1 MMGILCF
8 FLLLDTNCTDEK
20 PTTKPPQ
27 VAVET
32 FITNTTSAPSTVRV
46 ETTKLSS
53 SKQPSPPQ
61 TNSTETDILSP
72 QPSFRGHPTLGDQPL
87 AEASTK
93 GKDSSHSTNGKYHC
107 MHVPFNR
114 R

>member
-8 FLLLDTNCTDEK
+8 FLLLDTNCTGKK

-72 QPSFRGHPTLGDQPL
+72 QPSSCGPSLGDQPL
-87 AEASTK
+87 AYASK
-93 GKDSSHSTNGKYHC
+93 KEKDSSHSTNGKHHC

>member
-8 FLLLDTNCTDEK
+8 FLLLDTNCTDKK
-20 PTTKPPQ
+20 PATKPPQ

-32 FITNTTSAPSTVRV
+32 FITNTTSAPSTVRL

-72 QPSFRGHPTLGDQPL
+72 EPSFRGHPTLGDQSL
-87 AEASTK
+87 AEASRK
-93 GKDSSHSTNGKYHC
+93 GKDSSRSTNGKHYC

>member
-8 FLLLDTNCTDEK
+8 FLLLDTNCTDKK

-32 FITNTTSAPSTVRV
+32 LITSTTSAPSTVRV

-53 SKQPSPPQ
+53 SKQPSPQ

-72 QPSFRGHPTLGDQPL
+72 PPSFHGHPTLGDQPL
-87 AEASTK
+87 AEASK
-93 GKDSSHSTNGKYHC
+93 NEKHSSHSTNGKHHC
-107 MHVPFNR
+107 MHVPFKR

>member
-1 MMGILCF
+1 MGILCF
-8 FLLLDTNCTDEK
+8 FLLLDTNCTDKK

-32 FITNTTSAPSTVRV
+32 LITSTTSAPSTVRV

-72 QPSFRGHPTLGDQPL
+72 PPSFHGHPTLGDQPL
-87 AEASTK
+87 AEASK
-93 GKDSSHSTNGKYHC
+93 KEKHSSHSTNGKHHC